1 MSSDA
6 LVVVVALGILVSAC
20 ERGRQMDHVMVLMD
34 ASYGITYTNMI
45 QC

>member
-34 ASYGITYTNMI
+34 EGHGIAYATMI
-45 QC
+45 QG